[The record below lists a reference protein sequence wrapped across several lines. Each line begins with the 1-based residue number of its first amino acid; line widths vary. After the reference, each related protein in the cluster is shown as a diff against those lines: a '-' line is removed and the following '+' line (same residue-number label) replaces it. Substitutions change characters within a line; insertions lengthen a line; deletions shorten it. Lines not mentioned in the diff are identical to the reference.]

1 MTVYRC
7 NACDHPADGLPP
19 CVCMI
24 DANLGAPVG
33 CLYSTSR
40 AARPAEWKVVG
51 RDLAGIILDG
61 LQGGA

>member
-1 MTVYRC
+1 
-7 NACDHPADGLPP
+7 
-19 CVCMI
+19 MI

-40 AARPAEWKVVG
+40 AARAAEWNIVE
-51 RDLAGIILDG
+51 RDLAEILLDG